1 MIRRKTMKFIS
12 DLEMVRMPYLPE
24 ITKAALNLFFG
35 IRVKEPFIIWK
46 DYKRMGIVIE
56 EEYE

>member
-1 MIRRKTMKFIS
+1 MKFIS